1 LEIFYHIL
9 FTEFVRDTFF
19 ELPIKILVSEEQ
31 VFFMELSFGAEAE
44 LNIICDQTNL
54 ILKDFNF
61 K

>member
-9 FTEFVRDTFF
+9 FTEFF
-19 ELPIKILVSEEQ
+19 ELPIKILVSEQQ

-44 LNIICDQTNL
+44 LKIICDQTNL
-54 ILKDFNF
+54 ILKDFNL